1 MAEVAALASLRWA
14 ASPVV
19 KKLIAEASTYLGVAM
34 ARELQDLET
43 TVLPQ
48 FDLVIEAA
56 EQSPHRDKVKA
67 FLQRLKEAFYDAED
81 LLDEHEYN
89 ILERKAKGGSNS
101 VKATTF
107 LKPLRAATS
116 RARNLLGENRK
127 MIDKMN
133 ELKAILVEARTFR
146 ELLVLQS
153 VNTAGWP
160 AVPKPAVPP
169 AITTSQPTSEV
180 FGRDKDRDRIVDILL
195 SNKTSDEASSVKHSG
210 LAIIG
215 VGGMGKSTLAQY
227 VYNDKRIE
235 TYFDVRMWVCISR
248 KLDVHRH
255 TQEIVESARKGECLR
270 VNNLDTLQYKLREIL
285 QSSKRFL
292 LVLDRKSVV

>member
-146 ELLVLQS
+146 ELLGLPS

-169 AITTSQPTSEV
+169 AITVTN
-180 FGRDKDRDRIVDILL
+180 GDLL
-195 SNKTSDEASSVKHSG
+195 
-210 LAIIG
+210 
-215 VGGMGKSTLAQY
+215 Y
-227 VYNDKRIE
+227 
-235 TYFDVRMWVCISR
+235 
-248 KLDVHRH
+248 
-255 TQEIVESARKGECLR
+255 
-270 VNNLDTLQYKLREIL
+270 
-285 QSSKRFL
+285 
-292 LVLDRKSVV
+292 